1 MSLTF
6 KASSSQVEEGRVLTG
21 EDMCLLQGILDKI
34 WRTHFREKNI
44 KKRKLTFGEFSV
56 IWELS
61 RSCDHVDTLPGSST
75 EHLVNGFEVQTFLVL
90 DNSASASGLSWVGS
104 CGSGKGSLGLA

>member
-1 MSLTF
+1 MFIARHPGSRSVLNLWG
-6 KASSSQVEEGRVLTG
+6 EGRVRFLNAKA
-21 EDMCLLQGILDKI
+21 DKI